1 MKRLGSTVGMFAVS
15 TLVLAL
21 ASGQAQQFTGSTPQ
35 PMITAPVSETNLVR
49 LPGSVR
55 PEANAVNDRGIV
67 PDTLPMEHMLLQLRR
82 PPAQEQALKR
92 LIDQQHDPAS
102 PNYHRWLTPEQFGTQ
117 FGPAPSE
124 STRAAW
130 RSIFPVPLA
139 KSARPSIRKSTT
151 SWLGARATSRT

>member
-21 ASGQAQQFTGSTPQ
+21 APSGQAQQFTGSTPQ

-102 PNYHRWLTPEQFGTQ
+102 PNYHRWRTPEQFGTQ
-117 FGPAPSE
+117 FRPAPSAVQKF
-124 STRAAW
+124 SDRL
-130 RSIFPVPLA
+130 RSHGFVVKDVYPSSI
-139 KSARPSIRKSTT
+139 ARGLSS
-151 SWLGARATSRT
+151 